1 MFWKDV
7 LEAWLYFSKKS
18 SEQRRHPAS
27 MEPLFFNQNIL
38 IGNKTIFYESWFK
51 KKVVFVNDVLKENN
65 SIMTLNE
72 FKTKY
77 DFEVPSP
84 TYNKMRAAIKKWVKK
99 ENAKKVKMS
108 RKNYIRSLL
117 EAILDLAN
125 VQCNPSLQMHFT
137 MDLFN

>member
-1 MFWKDV
+1 
-7 LEAWLYFSKKS
+7 
-18 SEQRRHPAS
+18 

-38 IGNKTIFYESWFK
+38 IENETIFYERWFK

-77 DFEVPSP
+77 NVEVTSP
-84 TYNKMRAAIKKWVKK
+84 IYNKMRAAIEKWVKK

-108 RKNYIRSLL
+108 QKKYIKSLL
-117 EAILDLAN
+117 EAILNLA

-137 MDLFN
+137 TDLFN